1 MGITV
6 QADGSFANT
15 QRMLQ
20 RLTNSQVYSI
30 LDKYGP
36 MGVAALEVATPSS
49 TGATAHA
56 WSYEIKQS
64 KGSHEIV
71 WKNSHIVKGAN
82 IAILI
87 QYGHGTGTGG
97 YVAGHD
103 YINPAM
109 RPIFEQI
116 LAEVRKVVTSR

>member
-1 MGITV
+1 MGITI

-15 QRMLQ
+15 QRFLQ
-20 RLTNSQVYSI
+20 RLTSSQIFSI
-30 LDKYGP
+30 LNKYGP
-36 MGVAALEVATPSS
+36 IGVQALSDATPTE
-49 TGATAHA
+49 TGETAHS
-56 WSYEIKQS
+56 WTYEINQS

-71 WKNSHIVKGAN
+71 WKNTHIVNGAN
-82 IAILI
+82 IALLI

-97 YVAGHD
+97 YVPGRD

-116 LAEVRKVVTSR
+116 LADVRKVVKA